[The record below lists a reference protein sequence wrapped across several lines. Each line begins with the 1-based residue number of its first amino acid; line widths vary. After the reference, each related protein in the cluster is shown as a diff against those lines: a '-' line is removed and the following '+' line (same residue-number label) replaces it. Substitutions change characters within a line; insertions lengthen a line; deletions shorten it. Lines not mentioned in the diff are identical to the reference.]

1 MADRCKTCKAP
12 IRWAITT
19 TGHALPL
26 NADPDEHGEWR
37 LAAARSRGGTPQAVY
52 VAEAQR
58 STLTG
63 SLYMAHWATCPY
75 AEPDRKPS

>member
-12 IRWAITT
+12 IRWAVTT
-19 TGHALPL
+19 TGHAL
-26 NADPDEHGEWR
+26 
-37 LAAARSRGGTPQAVY
+37 AAARGRGGTPQAVY

-58 STLTG
+58 SALTG

-75 AEPDRKPS
+75 ADEHRKRP